1 MTDMV
6 VLILGA
12 VTGGVVAWFW
22 SSTRCRAETAFIV
35 ADLRATIG
43 AHEGTITELRN
54 QVANR
59 KRSEARPGVPNSPYM
74 TLQGRRRPFLFR

>member
-1 MTDMV
+1 MADMV

-22 SSTRCRAETAFIV
+22 SSNRSRAAAASTV

-43 AHEGTITELRN
+43 AHEGTITELCN
-54 QVANR
+54 
-59 KRSEARPGVPNSPYM
+59 PG
-74 TLQGRRRPFLFR
+74 R